1 MSNKAVPSTCR
12 HETLIRSRE
21 YSLLQL
27 EEKHLALTLSGFTL
41 RKNYLRPLHGVMS
54 GTRIRQK
61 FAKKRRLRG
70 AKSIFRKI
78 LTQLSCR
85 VVAMQR
91 SRKAINKIHHTWFT
105 VARIIGIQR
114 KTVWLKNKRKETGFP
129 IIDKIEALGNA
140 ANCRSSHVFAG
151 SMMMPIV
158 CNPAK
163 RKGSWPVSRILS
175 WTVIHLDARLPV
187 HSSNLPAGSAS
198 RIIACLFGLAP
209 DGGYRVSP

>member
-70 AKSIFRKI
+70 VKSIFRKI

-114 KTVWLKNKRKETGFP
+114 KTVWLKKQEERN
-129 IIDKIEALGNA
+129 
-140 ANCRSSHVFAG
+140 
-151 SMMMPIV
+151 
-158 CNPAK
+158 
-163 RKGSWPVSRILS
+163 
-175 WTVIHLDARLPV
+175 
-187 HSSNLPAGSAS
+187 
-198 RIIACLFGLAP
+198 
-209 DGGYRVSP
+209 RVSDYRQDRGAWECGKLPQFTRFCWQHDDADCM